1 MRTLGLSVISMLL
14 TGLVIGN
21 AYYQKKQFYPS
32 VVYITKS
39 NPSMA
44 VIYIQSLVLVL
55 MLGKL
60 MKKIF
65 LGTLRAAEFEH
76 LMERF
81 WYALTETCLAFTVF
95 RDDFNPKFVALFTVL
110 LFLKSFHW
118 LAEDRVD
125 YMERSPVIGWLFH
138 VRVAGLLLCLGL
150 FDYELISY
158 AYQSTIAKGV
168 TVQLVFGF
176 EYAILMTMVINT
188 AIKYIFHAAE
198 LRSDTP
204 WENKAVFLLYTEL
217 IIGFTRVVLYVVF
230 VILMVK
236 IFTLPMFAFRPMY
249 YTMRNF
255 KKALNDVILSRRAIR
270 NMNTLYPD
278 ATPEELQMSDNI
290 CIICRE
296 DMVSSSKKLPCGHIF
311 HTACLRSWFQ
321 RQQTCPTCRLNI
333 LRTPITAATAP
344 ANPVPNN
351 NGNDANAGAGGAAGN
366 DTSRPTMA
374 AATGG
379 AGGVGGVSGSG
390 GVVSS
395 GATLPNGRCKFSFK
409 RLVHANE
416 ANWASPVAG
425 TIVGPDL
432 QGPDLSAKEGRKEA
446 LKLTPFIMPFA
457 GLTATGTSAL
467 PLFPP
472 APMLLPPFPFVGM
485 PPYSMPLPPVP
496 PALDTL
502 SDEEVRAMEGSE
514 RRHIEE
520 RIKHLQNIRTLLDA
534 SVALMNQYAAIT
546 ARLPPEAVAHLQQ
559 QPTQP
564 TVSMVNPA
572 NATGS
577 SSSTTSTDITTSP
590 AATLATATVTEPA
603 RMVAE
608 GAASS
613 VAPESS
619 SNKPS
624 SSMVSDSEANRVSS
638 SSSSAA
644 VLSQPKL
651 EDLGPLSSDE
661 DDPGTAKHRQEPLP
675 SDSKVLLITP
685 DQMQE
690 AAAAATTSARLA
702 ENGVGGALKRP
713 ESAAMS
719 ELRRRRLEKFA
730 TTSTADGSQQQQQQ
744 QQQQ

>member
-1 MRTLGLSVISMLL
+1 MRALGISVISLTL
-14 TGLVIGN
+14 TGMVIGN

-125 YMERSPVIGWLFH
+125 YMERSPVIGWIFH
-138 VRVAGLLLCLGL
+138 LRVAGLLACLGVL
-150 FDYELISY
+150 DYQLIAY
-158 AYQSTIAKGV
+158 AYQSTIAKGA

-176 EYAILMTMVINT
+176 EYAILMTMVLNT
-188 AIKYIFHAAE
+188 AIKYMFHAAE

-217 IIGFTRVVLYVVF
+217 IIGLIRVVLYVIF

-236 IFTLPMFAFRPMY
+236 IYTLPLFAFRPMY

-278 ATPEELQMSDNI
+278 ATPEELQLSDNI

-296 DMVSSSKKLPCGHIF
+296 DMVSNSKKLPCGHIF

-333 LRTPITAATAP
+333 LRTPITTTAP
-344 ANPVPNN
+344 NPIQPAGNAANNQNDGNRSTSTMASGAVPSGTTAAQHNVPNMN
-351 NGNDANAGAGGAAGN
+351 
-366 DTSRPTMA
+366 
-374 AATGG
+374 
-379 AGGVGGVSGSG
+379 
-390 GVVSS
+390 
-395 GATLPNGRCKFSFK
+395 LPNS
-409 RLVHANE
+409 
-416 ANWASPVAG
+416 
-425 TIVGPDL
+425 
-432 QGPDLSAKEGRKEA
+432 
-446 LKLTPFIMPFA
+446 
-457 GLTATGTSAL
+457 SAL
-467 PLFPP
+467 PMIPGSPLV
-472 APMLLPPFPFVGM
+472 LPPMPFIGI
-485 PPYSMPLPPVP
+485 PPSTLLMPLPPVP

-502 SDEEVRAMEGSE
+502 TDEELRAMEGNE
-514 RRHIEE
+514 RHHVEE

-534 SVALMNQYAAIT
+534 SVALMNQYSTIV
-546 ARLPPEAVAHLQQ
+546 ARLPPVEISAPAASTSSVVPPSTSTEAPCATDTLNAVPTTVKQPAEVQIEDLGSDDDSVTKLEKEPLPSTSKAFLITPDQQ
-559 QPTQP
+559 Q
-564 TVSMVNPA
+564 A
-572 NATGS
+572 S
-577 SSSTTSTDITTSP
+577 SSEI
-590 AATLATATVTEPA
+590 A
-603 RMVAE
+603 
-608 GAASS
+608 G
-613 VAPESS
+613 
-619 SNKPS
+619 
-624 SSMVSDSEANRVSS
+624 SS
-638 SSSSAA
+638 SSSSSNVSTNASVRHA
-644 VLSQPKL
+644 
-651 EDLGPLSSDE
+651 EDSE
-661 DDPGTAKHRQEPLP
+661 
-675 SDSKVLLITP
+675 
-685 DQMQE
+685 
-690 AAAAATTSARLA
+690 
-702 ENGVGGALKRP
+702 
-713 ESAAMS
+713 MS
-719 ELRRRRLEKFA
+719 EIRRRRLEKFGA
-730 TTSTADGSQQQQQQ
+730 QSGSN
-744 QQQQ
+744 

>member
-1 MRTLGLSVISMLL
+1 MRTVGLSVISMLL

-296 DMVSSSKKLPCGHIF
+296 DMVSNSKKLPCGHIF

-333 LRTPITAATAP
+333 LRTPITAATTP
-344 ANPVPNN
+344 ATPPPNN
-351 NGNDANAGAGGAAGN
+351 NGNDTNNGAGVAAGT
-366 DTSRPTMA
+366 DTSRPTMV
-374 AATGG
+374 TG
-379 AGGVGGVSGSG
+379 SGSA
-390 GVVSS
+390 GVTGSS
-395 GATLPNGRCKFSFK
+395 AVTAGATL
-409 RLVHANE
+409 AN
-416 ANWASPVAG
+416 
-425 TIVGPDL
+425 
-432 QGPDLSAKEGRKEA
+432 
-446 LKLTPFIMPFA
+446 
-457 GLTATGTSAL
+457 GLTTTGTSAL

-472 APMLLPPFPFVGM
+472 APLMLPPFPFVGM
-485 PPYSMPLPPVP
+485 PSYTMPLPPVP
-496 PALDTL
+496 PSLDTL
-502 SDEEVRAMEGSE
+502 SDEEVRAMEGNE

-559 QPTQP
+559 QTPQP
-564 TVSMVNPA
+564 NLAMA
-572 NATGS
+572 NSTNAAAS
-577 SSSTTSTDITTSP
+577 SSVTGTNITTSP
-590 AATLATATVTEPA
+590 TTVTASVTEATTAVSDGSTSNPSVTA
-603 RMVAE
+603 NVVA
-608 GAASS
+608 
-613 VAPESS
+613 ESS

-624 SSMVSDSEANRVSS
+624 SSKVSDSDSSRVSNNSVS
-638 SSSSAA
+638 STGKAA
-644 VLSQPKL
+644 GSTGLSQPKL

-661 DDPGTAKHRQEPLP
+661 DDSSVKLKKESLP
-675 SDSKVLLITP
+675 VDSKVLLITP
-685 DQMQE
+685 DQMQDVAGPSRVTE
-690 AAAAATTSARLA
+690 L
-702 ENGVGGALKRP
+702 NGGGALKRP

-719 ELRRRRLEKFA
+719 ELRRRRLEKFG
-730 TTSTADGSQQQQQQ
+730 TTSPPDTINSQQEQQQ
-744 QQQQ
+744 

>member
-1 MRTLGLSVISMLL
+1 MKMRALGISVISLAL

-60 MKKIF
+60 MKKVF

-125 YMERSPVIGWLFH
+125 YMERSPVIGWIFH
-138 VRVAGLLLCLGL
+138 LRVAGLLACLGVL
-150 FDYELISY
+150 DYQLIAY
-158 AYQSTIAKGV
+158 AYQSTIAKGA

-176 EYAILMTMVINT
+176 EYAILMTMVLNT
-188 AIKYIFHAAE
+188 AIKYMFHAAE

-217 IIGFTRVVLYVVF
+217 IIGFIRVVLYVIF

-236 IFTLPMFAFRPMY
+236 IYTLPLFAFRPMY

-278 ATPEELQMSDNI
+278 ATQEELQLSDNI

-333 LRTPITAATAP
+333 LRTPITTTSP
-344 ANPVPNN
+344 NPVQPA
-351 NGNDANAGAGGAAGN
+351 GNEAANLANANEGNRSTSTVGLGVGAAG
-366 DTSRPTMA
+366 
-374 AATGG
+374 ATQT
-379 AGGVGGVSGSG
+379 GVPNLNVPNTTAVPLVPGSPL
-390 GVVSS
+390 V
-395 GATLPNGRCKFSFK
+395 LP
-409 RLVHANE
+409 
-416 ANWASPVAG
+416 P
-425 TIVGPDL
+425 
-432 QGPDLSAKEGRKEA
+432 
-446 LKLTPFIMPFA
+446 MPFM
-457 GLTATGTSAL
+457 GI
-467 PLFPP
+467 
-472 APMLLPPFPFVGM
+472 
-485 PPYSMPLPPVP
+485 PPYAMPLPPVP

-502 SDEEVRAMEGSE
+502 TEEELLAMEGNE
-514 RRHIEE
+514 RHHVEE

-534 SVALMNQYAAIT
+534 SVALMNQYSALV
-546 ARLPPEAVAHLQQ
+546 ARLPPVSV
-559 QPTQP
+559 PTYAA
-564 TVSMVNPA
+564 SI
-572 NATGS
+572 
-577 SSSTTSTDITTSP
+577 SSSTAAPNVPTDLAVLLNPSLVVP
-590 AATLATATVTEPA
+590 ATAPSTSVQDTSVSNSSQTITPTEA
-603 RMVAE
+603 
-608 GAASS
+608 
-613 VAPESS
+613 
-619 SNKPS
+619 
-624 SSMVSDSEANRVSS
+624 
-638 SSSSAA
+638 
-644 VLSQPKL
+644 KL
-651 EDLGPLSSDE
+651 EDLGSD
-661 DDPGTAKHRQEPLP
+661 DDSISKLKKEPLP
-675 SDSKVLLITP
+675 STSKEFLITP
-685 DQMQE
+685 DQQKSVPSS
-690 AAAAATTSARLA
+690 SAGSSSSNINIRHSDNS
-702 ENGVGGALKRP
+702 E
-713 ESAAMS
+713 MS
-719 ELRRRRLEKFA
+719 EIRRRRLEKF
-730 TTSTADGSQQQQQQ
+730 SSRNGSD
-744 QQQQ
+744 

>member
-1 MRTLGLSVISMLL
+1 MRTLGLSVFSMLL

-296 DMVSSSKKLPCGHIF
+296 DMVSNSKKLPCGHIF

-333 LRTPITAATAP
+333 LRTPITAATAAVNP
-344 ANPVPNN
+344 APNN
-351 NGNDANAGAGGAAGN
+351 NANDANNGAGGATGN
-366 DTSRPTMA
+366 DASRPT
-374 AATGG
+374 
-379 AGGVGGVSGSG
+379 VVPGS
-390 GVVSS
+390 
-395 GATLPNGRCKFSFK
+395 
-409 RLVHANE
+409 
-416 ANWASPVAG
+416 VAG
-425 TIVGPDL
+425 TAGVAGGRRKSTFCSL
-432 QGPDLSAKEGRKEA
+432 FLLFLSF
-446 LKLTPFIMPFA
+446 P
-457 GLTATGTSAL
+457 GLTATGTNAM

-472 APMLLPPFPFVGM
+472 APMVLPPFPFVGM
-485 PPYSMPLPPVP
+485 PSYTMPLPPVP
-496 PALDTL
+496 PSLDTL

-514 RRHIEE
+514 RRHVEE

-559 QPTQP
+559 QPPAQMP
-564 TVSMVNPA
+564 PNLPLVNPT
-572 NATGS
+572 ATKPTG
-577 SSSTTSTDITTSP
+577 TGETDAAG
-590 AATLATATVTEPA
+590 AATAAASTSGTSNASITAT
-603 RMVAE
+603 
-608 GAASS
+608 
-613 VAPESS
+613 VAPESSSSSSGS

-624 SSMVSDSEANRVSS
+624 SSSKVSDSDSSRVSGGSGTSGKAADS
-638 SSSSAA
+638 STA
-644 VLSQPKL
+644 LSQPKL
-651 EDLGPLSSDE
+651 EDLGPISSDE
-661 DDPGTAKHRQEPLP
+661 EDFAVKLKKEPLP
-675 SDSKVLLITP
+675 SNSKAFLITP
-685 DQMQE
+685 DQLDE
-690 AAAAATTSARLA
+690 IGAGDNSASPGSSKSSS
-702 ENGVGGALKRP
+702 EVNGGEGTLKRP
-713 ESAAMS
+713 ESAAMN

-730 TTSTADGSQQQQQQ
+730 TTSTTEPAARQQQQQQ
-744 QQQQ
+744 Q